1 MKVAT
6 AAAVLAFVATGGGQ
20 TPVEARKLVC
30 FGNEPSWSVRFDG
43 PGQARVGLPN
53 VPPADYL
60 GRETRNE
67 PLKESVWRGNAQG
80 TSGDLVLLLRD
91 APCSDGM
98 SDATHPVIAR
108 ASLPDGSFLAGCCR
122 VPGAQVEAA
131 PLEGSWRLVSLPGQA
146 STTLAALTRPV
157 SLRFEAGRVTGFTGC
172 NTVTGIYTL
181 KGNAITF
188 GRLASTMMACPE
200 PASSVERTLTEALRG
215 TLPHTVTAD
224 RLSLTAASGAVDF
237 ERAPPPALEGR
248 SWTVTGYNNGRQAV
262 VTPIADS
269 RLALSFENGTISG
282 QAGCNTFRATYS
294 TQGNRITIG
303 AAATTRKMCSDALMA
318 QERDFLKALESATR
332 WTVDGALL
340 NMHRADDQRAL
351 TARPSD
357 AR

>member
-6 AAAVLAFVATGGGQ
+6 AAALLAFVASGGGQ
-20 TPVEARKLVC
+20 PPVEARKLVC

-108 ASLPDGSFLAGCCR
+108 ASLPDGLFLAGCCR

-172 NTVTGIYTL
+172 NTVTGTYTL

-215 TLPHTVTAD
+215 TLPHTVTAN

-237 ERAPPPALEGR
+237 ERAAAPRARGAELDGHRLQQRAPGGR
-248 SWTVTGYNNGRQAV
+248 DADRRQSTRAV
-262 VTPIADS
+262 VRERHDQRPG
-269 RLALSFENGTISG
+269 RLQHIPGDLLDSG
-282 QAGCNTFRATYS
+282 QPHHDRRSGDDAQDVLRRSDGPGTRLPEGAGIGDAMDRRRRAAEHAS
-294 TQGNRITIG
+294 R
-303 AAATTRKMCSDALMA
+303 
-318 QERDFLKALESATR
+318 
-332 WTVDGALL
+332 
-340 NMHRADDQRAL
+340 
-351 TARPSD
+351 
-357 AR
+357 